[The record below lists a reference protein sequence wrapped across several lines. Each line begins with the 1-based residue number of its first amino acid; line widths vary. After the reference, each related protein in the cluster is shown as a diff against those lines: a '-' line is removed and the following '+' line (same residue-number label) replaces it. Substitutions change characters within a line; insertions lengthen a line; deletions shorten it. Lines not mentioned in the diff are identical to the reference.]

1 MGRLWRGD
9 HKNEE
14 DILDDFMPVTE
25 DGGDVYCISAIRFR
39 ISRPTI
45 AERYACNKKQRK
57 DTSRTG
63 FYVHTPMN
71 QMKRPTFYSS
81 FHSSIVVFVVVFVHF
96 LLIHISWPIIT
107 ET

>member
-1 MGRLWRGD
+1 MEG
-9 HKNEE
+9 
-14 DILDDFMPVTE
+14 IF
-25 DGGDVYCISAIRFR
+25 YCISAIRFR

-71 QMKRPTFYSS
+71 QTKRPTFSSSS

-96 LLIHISWPIIT
+96 LLIHMSRPIIVCPY
-107 ET
+107 